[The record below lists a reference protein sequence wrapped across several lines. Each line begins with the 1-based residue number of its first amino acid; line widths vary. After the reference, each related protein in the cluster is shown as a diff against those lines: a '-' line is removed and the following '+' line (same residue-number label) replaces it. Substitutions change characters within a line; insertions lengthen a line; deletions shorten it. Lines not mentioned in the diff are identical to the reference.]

1 MKFTIPFSPITKKN
15 HQQIR
20 RNHKTGKPF
29 IAQSEQYIAY
39 EEACMLFIRSKNG
52 AYREKI
58 DYPVNLTAL
67 FYMPTERNVDLVNLL
82 EALQD
87 VLVRAWVLKDDNSKI
102 VLSTDGS
109 RVLLDRKNPRTEVTI
124 TPYEVH

>member
-1 MKFTIPFSPITKKN
+1 MTFAIPFPPVTKKN

-20 RNHKTGKPF
+20 RNRKTGKPF

-39 EEACMLFIRSKNG
+39 ENACLLAIQGRYRVNI
-52 AYREKI
+52 AYPI
-58 DYPVNLTAL
+58 NIAAL

-87 VLVRAWVLKDDNSKI
+87 VLVRAGVLKDDNSKI
-102 VLSTDGS
+102 VSSTDGS

-124 TPYEVH
+124 VPYEIH

>member
-1 MKFTIPFSPITKKN
+1 MIKFTIPFPPITKKN

-20 RNHKTGKPF
+20 RNFKTGKPF

-39 EEACMLFIRSKNG
+39 EKACMLAING
-52 AYREKI
+52 AYRKNI

-67 FYMPTERNVDLVNLL
+67 FYMPTARRVDLVNLI

-87 VLVRAWVLKDDNSKI
+87 ILVRAGVLTDDNSKI
-102 VLSTDGS
+102 IASTDGS
-109 RVLLDRKNPRTEVTI
+109 RVLFDRDHPRTEVEI
-124 TPYEVH
+124 RPV